1 MSINTQG
8 WSLHTNLPS
17 QSACVDSVLLLVL
30 LSTIWFRPLVSL
42 MPELIWSFPI
52 LCSFWWILP
61 HWSNGV
67 AKITLQ
73 VPSAT
78 QENVISFS
86 RRNSPGHCLYVSLK
100 DWGVLSKIPWGVS
113 SVKQR
118 EDKSLCV
125 APAFQEKAPVSTEK
139 RGKRLLCKVHS
150 VWDWSRGS
158 DPFTSC

>member
-1 MSINTQG
+1 M
-8 WSLHTNLPS
+8 
-17 QSACVDSVLLLVL
+17 LVL
-30 LSTIWFRPLVSL
+30 TLFYYWYCSQLSGLGRSSL
-42 MPELIWSFPI
+42 SCQNWSGPSLSFALSGEFSPTGVMELPKSPSRCLLQPI
-52 LCSFWWILP
+52 
-61 HWSNGV
+61 
-67 AKITLQ
+67 T
-73 VPSAT
+73 
-78 QENVISFS
+78 NVISFS
-86 RRNSPGHCLYVSLK
+86 RRNSPGHCVYVSLK

-125 APAFQEKAPVSTEK
+125 APAFQEKAPISTEK